1 MSTTVHIPEKILV
14 GSISQGTT
22 SVYSYWS
29 GGTYDG
35 APLSYQAT
43 FEIQSVSAGYPNYYN
58 NPNLYNANDI
68 EIGWQFLLPNGSWYD
83 VVDIIS
89 VNNDNEVVLIIK
101 DTDLRVLTNDSLNDP
116 PSNGPI
122 ESTYGILYPLLN
134 GLPQISS
141 LAKFASA
148 FPTDSYWVDD
158 IQAAATNYIAANGTG
173 GGSGSSGSNGT
184 SGTSGTDGQSGSS
197 GTSGIDGTSGS
208 SGTSGQDGQSGSSG
222 TSGSSGI
229 SGVDGSSGTS
239 GQDGQPGTSG
249 TSGTSGVDGFSGTS
263 GSSGTSGTSDRYS
276 STSTTNLTISNV
288 SGDTINFTGEAGL
301 AYTFAQDIVLA
312 ADASNYMVLHIVSYD
327 SVTGNF
333 STTVEKGFGSGNYSS
348 WTVNLDGAV
357 GFNGT
362 SGTSGISGTSGSSG
376 SSGTTGTSGTSGVD
390 GTSGTSG
397 SSGQSGTSGSSGSS
411 GVSGTS
417 GTSGSSGSNGTD
429 GTSGSSGSSGTNG
442 MDGTSGSS
450 GSSGSSGISGLDG
463 TSGSSGTSGQDG
475 QSGSS
480 GIAYVLEKFG
490 VKLSKKESKHLAEI
504 VQDIVDTTGKE
515 LSPVELYEIYRSK
528 I

>member
-173 GGSGSSGSNGT
+173 GGLSL
-184 SGTSGTDGQSGSS
+184 
-197 GTSGIDGTSGS
+197 I
-208 SGTSGQDGQSGSSG
+208 
-222 TSGSSGI
+222 
-229 SGVDGSSGTS
+229 
-239 GQDGQPGTSG
+239 
-249 TSGTSGVDGFSGTS
+249 
-263 GSSGTSGTSDRYS
+263 
-276 STSTTNLTISNV
+276 
-288 SGDTINFTGEAGL
+288 
-301 AYTFAQDIVLA
+301 
-312 ADASNYMVLHIVSYD
+312 HI
-327 SVTGNF
+327 
-333 STTVEKGFGSGNYSS
+333 
-348 WTVNLDGAV
+348 
-357 GFNGT
+357 
-362 SGTSGISGTSGSSG
+362 
-376 SSGTTGTSGTSGVD
+376 
-390 GTSGTSG
+390 
-397 SSGQSGTSGSSGSS
+397 
-411 GVSGTS
+411 
-417 GTSGSSGSNGTD
+417 
-429 GTSGSSGSSGTNG
+429 
-442 MDGTSGSS
+442 
-450 GSSGSSGISGLDG
+450 
-463 TSGSSGTSGQDG
+463 
-475 QSGSS
+475 
-480 GIAYVLEKFG
+480 
-490 VKLSKKESKHLAEI
+490 
-504 VQDIVDTTGKE
+504 
-515 LSPVELYEIYRSK
+515 
-528 I
+528 